1 MSNRINGL
9 IIALD
14 KDYREEDI
22 ESLKNAIMQLKG
34 VISVKENIVSPDS
47 FIISERIKSETRE
60 KIYNLYKV
68 L

>member
-34 VISVKENIVSPDS
+34 VISVKENIVSPDN

>member
-22 ESLKNAIMQLKG
+22 ESLKNAIKR
-34 VISVKENIVSPDS
+34 SC
-47 FIISERIKSETRE
+47 
-60 KIYNLYKV
+60 
-68 L
+68 